1 MQLSTRLQNLGLA
14 ALAAVAVSLSAYAV
28 WSVGQAPESAMTAA
42 LPGGSPLG
50 EDRAPI
56 SGPDTD
62 ATTATDP
69 AQDAATAGT
78 APDGDTPGSTAPP
91 ATSVAG
97 WASAWSGPDA
107 DLLVIGDGFS
117 NLRSQWIHQ
126 WATELAAER
135 PVQIHHWAEAEDVR
149 FNEPDVLSEGSGPG
163 LTIWNASR
171 GDTTIGEAAEHT
183 QAFLGARIG
192 LRPGMI
198 VDQDGTELKE
208 HDGAWNYTIG
218 QRKGL
223 DLRNPAADGR
233 PRYVTDIDAATGTV
247 TVGPRDALGVTE
259 ITADRLKVLHPV
271 MSGSLD
277 AIVQVRAHGGITD
290 CRADIDG
297 DTMTLTLS
305 SPLQGVARGQAA
317 VLYLPDPDGQ
327 GDVVLGS
334 GTICGTR

>member
-69 AQDAATAGT
+69 APDATATAGT

-183 QAFLGARIG
+183 QAFLGAASQVDAVLVSLGRGSAGEDVAASLDHLVGELDADLPVLVLAGPPG
-192 LRPGMI
+192 LYNTGVSDGI
-198 VDQDGTELKE
+198 LAWAQAHQDRVALV
-208 HDGAWNYTIG
+208 
-218 QRKGL
+218 
-223 DLRNPAADGR
+223 DLRGTAPDQ
-233 PRYVTDIDAATGTV
+233 ATAEEWAG
-247 TVGPRDALGVTE
+247 AF
-259 ITADRLKVLHPV
+259 
-271 MSGSLD
+271 
-277 AIVQVRAHGGITD
+277 
-290 CRADIDG
+290 
-297 DTMTLTLS
+297 
-305 SPLQGVARGQAA
+305 QAA
-317 VLYLPDPDGQ
+317 LP
-327 GDVVLGS
+327 
-334 GTICGTR
+334 

>member
-117 NLRSQWIHQ
+117 NLRSQWIHH

-183 QAFLGARIG
+183 QAFLGAASQVDAVLVSLGRGSAGEDVAASLDHLMGELDADLPVLVLAGPPG
-192 LRPGMI
+192 LYNTGVSDGI
-198 VDQDGTELKE
+198 LAWAQAHQDRVALV
-208 HDGAWNYTIG
+208 
-218 QRKGL
+218 
-223 DLRNPAADGR
+223 DLRGTAPDQ
-233 PRYVTDIDAATGTV
+233 ATAEEWAG
-247 TVGPRDALGVTE
+247 AF
-259 ITADRLKVLHPV
+259 
-271 MSGSLD
+271 
-277 AIVQVRAHGGITD
+277 
-290 CRADIDG
+290 
-297 DTMTLTLS
+297 
-305 SPLQGVARGQAA
+305 QAA
-317 VLYLPDPDGQ
+317 LP
-327 GDVVLGS
+327 
-334 GTICGTR
+334 

>member
-183 QAFLGARIG
+183 EAFLGAASQVDAVLVSLGRGSAGEDVAASLDHLMGELDADLPVLVLAGPPG
-192 LRPGMI
+192 LYNTGVSDGI
-198 VDQDGTELKE
+198 LAWAQAHQDRVALV
-208 HDGAWNYTIG
+208 
-218 QRKGL
+218 
-223 DLRNPAADGR
+223 DLRGTAPDQ
-233 PRYVTDIDAATGTV
+233 ATAEEWAG
-247 TVGPRDALGVTE
+247 AF
-259 ITADRLKVLHPV
+259 
-271 MSGSLD
+271 
-277 AIVQVRAHGGITD
+277 
-290 CRADIDG
+290 
-297 DTMTLTLS
+297 
-305 SPLQGVARGQAA
+305 QAA
-317 VLYLPDPDGQ
+317 LP
-327 GDVVLGS
+327 
-334 GTICGTR
+334 

>member
-183 QAFLGARIG
+183 QAFLGAASQ
-192 LRPGMI
+192 
-198 VDQDGTELKE
+198 VDAVLVSLGRGSAGEDV
-208 HDGAWNYTIG
+208 
-218 QRKGL
+218 
-223 DLRNPAADGR
+223 AA
-233 PRYVTDIDAATGTV
+233 
-247 TVGPRDALGVTE
+247 
-259 ITADRLKVLHPV
+259 
-271 MSGSLD
+271 SLD
-277 AIVQVRAHGGITD
+277 H
-290 CRADIDG
+290 
-297 DTMTLTLS
+297 L
-305 SPLQGVARGQAA
+305 
-317 VLYLPDPDGQ
+317 
-327 GDVVLGS
+327 
-334 GTICGTR
+334 

>member
-183 QAFLGARIG
+183 QAFLGAASQVDAVLVSLGRGSAGEDVAASLDHLMGELDADLPVLVLAGPPG
-192 LRPGMI
+192 LYNTGVSDGI
-198 VDQDGTELKE
+198 LAWAQAHQDRVALV
-208 HDGAWNYTIG
+208 
-218 QRKGL
+218 
-223 DLRNPAADGR
+223 DLRGTAPDQ
-233 PRYVTDIDAATGTV
+233 ATAEEWAG
-247 TVGPRDALGVTE
+247 AF
-259 ITADRLKVLHPV
+259 
-271 MSGSLD
+271 
-277 AIVQVRAHGGITD
+277 
-290 CRADIDG
+290 
-297 DTMTLTLS
+297 
-305 SPLQGVARGQAA
+305 QAA
-317 VLYLPDPDGQ
+317 LP
-327 GDVVLGS
+327 
-334 GTICGTR
+334 

>member
-50 EDRAPI
+50 EERAPI

-183 QAFLGARIG
+183 QAFLGAASQVDAVLVSLGRGSAGEDVAASLDHLVGELDADLPVLVLAGPPG
-192 LRPGMI
+192 LYNTGVSDGI
-198 VDQDGTELKE
+198 LAWAQAHQDRVALV
-208 HDGAWNYTIG
+208 
-218 QRKGL
+218 
-223 DLRNPAADGR
+223 DLRGTAPDQ
-233 PRYVTDIDAATGTV
+233 ATAEEWAG
-247 TVGPRDALGVTE
+247 AF
-259 ITADRLKVLHPV
+259 
-271 MSGSLD
+271 
-277 AIVQVRAHGGITD
+277 
-290 CRADIDG
+290 
-297 DTMTLTLS
+297 
-305 SPLQGVARGQAA
+305 QAA
-317 VLYLPDPDGQ
+317 LP
-327 GDVVLGS
+327 
-334 GTICGTR
+334 